1 MIPADVAAR
10 AGTRLHALDAIRAS
24 ALLLGICLHASLS
37 LVPTRGLVFWP
48 VSDVQQSTALTVAG
62 FVIHIFRMSVFFL
75 VAGLLARALV
85 ESRGVVAFLRN
96 RAARILVPLV
106 LGWVLCFALLVGVGL
121 WLLAKANNGELP
133 SPLPTA
139 MLDAGLN
146 FLHLWFLYLLLWL
159 YAISLAMRSAL
170 LCIDKS
176 GSVSRML
183 DATVAHCI
191 SSRAGP
197 LALAAPVVVALSV
210 IPNWSIGMGVPTP
223 AYTLV
228 PPATSLSIYLY
239 VFVLGW
245 AMHRQLHLLAELAKR
260 WSVNFC
266 FGLIG
271 ALFSLHLAAAQ
282 PDPASVLSGAYHLLG
297 AAAYGI
303 ALVCL
308 TFAFVGLGCRYFSQE
323 SPVVRYLADASYWMY
338 IIHLPLVMALQTALM
353 YEDLH
358 WSIKFLLINALGAGL
373 LLLTYHCG
381 VRYTWVGRLLNG
393 ARRPRR
399 TGLVHTKAA
408 AL

>member
-37 LVPTRGLVFWP
+37 LVPTRGLAFWP

-96 RAARILVPLV
+96 RAARVLVPLV

-183 DATVAHCI
+183 DATVGKGERRLKVTE
-191 SSRAGP
+191 SLMLDPRRR
-197 LALAAPVVVALSV
+197 
-210 IPNWSIGMGVPTP
+210 
-223 AYTLV
+223 LV
-228 PPATSLSIYLY
+228 
-239 VFVLGW
+239 
-245 AMHRQLHLLAELAKR
+245 
-260 WSVNFC
+260 
-266 FGLIG
+266 
-271 ALFSLHLAAAQ
+271 
-282 PDPASVLSGAYHLLG
+282 
-297 AAAYGI
+297 
-303 ALVCL
+303 LVRL
-308 TFAFVGLGCRYFSQE
+308 DGRE
-323 SPVVRYLADASYWMY
+323 
-338 IIHLPLVMALQTALM
+338 H
-353 YEDLH
+353 
-358 WSIKFLLINALGAGL
+358 L
-373 LLLTYHCG
+373 LLLSPS
-381 VRYTWVGRLLNG
+381 RD
-393 ARRPRR
+393 
-399 TGLVHTKAA
+399 LVVSDVEAKEIVSVEAQP
-408 AL
+408 